1 MIEAR
6 QPLAASIRVDDVCR
20 RRGGA
25 NPSAPHEALF
35 PVTRRRSRAKDYHP
49 PPGAAHLAARGWAR
63 RAGRLAGEMFANLF
77 PKRDRFTPANLRRLA
92 DALTRTPAVTP
103 ANGDHLVETFREIA
117 ELMIYGDQN
126 DPSFFDLFVELKVM
140 SHISRFVKQ
149 SGSRR
154 GSSKLTLQLLQT
166 LSIMIQ
172 NTREETS
179 LFYLFSNDH
188 VPKELIE
195 HDFDFDDEEVL
206 AYYISFLKTV
216 SLKLNPRTIQFFFFT
231 GADNGTRRSRREP
244 ESPDASAS
252 AASADADD
260 DANASF
266 PLYERATRFLA
277 HPESM
282 VRAAARAAVLN
293 CAGTP
298 DARVRRWLLSP
309 RAWSACAPRVV
320 AHAGA
325 TTAALTDATLGAAGD
340 GPGASERSNLVAELV
355 DLLHYVDDLAS
366 VPDPNERTG
375 GGGFATRAEEEL
387 WSGLVEPTLLRS
399 IAATDADEG
408 SSGTD
413 AAARAGKDANV
424 SGASP
429 PRDAGPPVV
438 SLATALF
445 ALSRLFASSTRRSV
459 LARASAALLR
469 PTDAT
474 GRPNPRRLA
483 VVRALRGDRED
494 LAAAATAALTALVKS
509 RHADDDELR
518 AAGLSAA
525 TEGDEAETNDAREE
539 MADALVEV
547 LTRREPGAP
556 AETRMC
562 AAFLLRRVE
571 GTRDDERDGENRTSA
586 AGRRQERRLAALDEA
601 VARDAASIVDEM
613 DGPWSDVAGPLL
625 AAEWTR
631 ARRGAE
637 RPTTHEDAV
646 VGAIRE
652 AAASA
657 AGGARWGKN
666 DASAAAG
673 VRLIRAARAFAL
685 AAMLRDARRSGA
697 PTPTDFPDSFLGD
710 AAATAAALGYP
721 PPLRVRAHGDLE
733 VREGTEVL
741 VPGAEERGPDGHP
754 ARSPCRVAFEAGRE
768 RRVFLVVAS
777 RVKGACVSSSAVLVE
792 PIEGSSSR
800 GTVGVVRAVAPLAG
814 CRAEM
819 DASHRKWLHVRV
831 RSPQSCL
838 LAVADADPA
847 DAATAR
853 RRLRRGHWTLA
864 FSDEATC
871 AAAKAMVDARAATLR
886 NACRVVV
893 APIAE
898 AAAKSNGGKTRGG
911 KTGDGA
917 PAPTTR

>member
-1 MIEAR
+1 
-6 QPLAASIRVDDVCR
+6 
-20 RRGGA
+20 
-25 NPSAPHEALF
+25 
-35 PVTRRRSRAKDYHP
+35 
-49 PPGAAHLAARGWAR
+49 
-63 RAGRLAGEMFANLF
+63 MFANLF

-117 ELMIYGDQN
+117 ELVIYGDQN

-216 SLKLNPRTIQFFFFT
+216 SLKLNPQTIQFFFFT
-231 GADNGTRRSRREP
+231 GADNGTRGSRREP
-244 ESPDASAS
+244 KSPDASA
-252 AASADADD
+252 AADD

-366 VPDPNERTG
+366 VPDPSERTG

-399 IAATDADEG
+399 IAATDTDEG

-413 AAARAGKDANV
+413 AAARPGTDANV

-438 SLATALF
+438 SHATALF

-518 AAGLSAA
+518 AAGLTAA

-556 AETRMC
+556 AETRTC
-562 AAFLLRRVE
+562 AAFLLRRVD
-571 GTRDDERDGENRTSA
+571 GTREGDERDGEREGDDRTSA
-586 AGRRQERRLAALDEA
+586 AGRRRKGRLAALDEA
-601 VARDAASIVDEM
+601 AARDAASIVDEM

-657 AGGARWGKN
+657 AGGARWGKT

-754 ARSPCRVAFEAGRE
+754 ARAPCRVAFEAGCE

-847 DAATAR
+847 DAARAR

-886 NACRVVV
+886 NACRVAV

-898 AAAKSNGGKTRGG
+898 AAAKTNGGKTNGGKTNGGKTNGGKTNGG
-911 KTGDGA
+911 KTGGGA

>member
-1 MIEAR
+1 
-6 QPLAASIRVDDVCR
+6 
-20 RRGGA
+20 
-25 NPSAPHEALF
+25 
-35 PVTRRRSRAKDYHP
+35 
-49 PPGAAHLAARGWAR
+49 
-63 RAGRLAGEMFANLF
+63 MFANLF
-77 PKRDRFTPANLRRLA
+77 PKRDRFTPANVRRLA
-92 DALTRTPAVTP
+92 DALARTPAVTP

-149 SGSRR
+149 SGSRP

-231 GADNGTRRSRREP
+231 GVDNGTRRSRREP
-244 ESPDASAS
+244 QHPDASA
-252 AASADADD
+252 AASAAAAAAADD
-260 DANASF
+260 DDDDSNASF
-266 PLYERATRFLA
+266 PLYERATRFLT

-282 VRAAARAAVLN
+282 VRAAARVAVLN

-325 TTAALTDATLGAAGD
+325 TTAALTDATLGATND

-366 VPDPNERTG
+366 VPDPSERTG
-375 GGGFATRAEEEL
+375 GEDFATRAEEEL
-387 WSGLVEPTLLRS
+387 WSGLVEPTLMRS
-399 IAATDADEG
+399 IAATNASDFSE
-408 SSGTD
+408 TD
-413 AAARAGKDANV
+413 ASVSPNASASPRTDAIV

-429 PRDAGPPVV
+429 SRDAGPPIV
-438 SLATALF
+438 SPATALF
-445 ALSRLFASSTRRSV
+445 ALSRLFASSTRRSI

-469 PTDAT
+469 PTDAM

-483 VVRALRGDRED
+483 VVRALRGDGEN
-494 LAAAATAALTALVKS
+494 LAAAATAALTALVTS
-509 RHADDDELR
+509 RHADVDELR
-518 AAGLSAA
+518 AAGLRAA
-525 TEGDEAETNDAREE
+525 AEGDEAETDDAREE
-539 MADALVEV
+539 MADALVDV
-547 LTRREPGAP
+547 VTRREPGAP
-556 AETRMC
+556 AETRTC
-562 AAFLLRRVE
+562 AAFLLRRVD
-571 GTRDDERDGENRTSA
+571 GTRTRTRDDDDDGERNRDDRTSVSESK
-586 AGRRQERRLAALDEA
+586 RRRRLAALDEA
-601 VARDAASIVDEM
+601 AARDAASIVDEM
-613 DGPWSDVAGPLL
+613 DGPWIDVVGPLL

-637 RPTTHEDAV
+637 RPTTREDAA

-657 AGGARWGKN
+657 AGNARWGKN

-685 AAMLRDARRSGA
+685 TAMLRDAARSGT
-697 PTPTDFPDSFLGD
+697 PTPTEFPDFFLGD
-710 AAATAAALGYP
+710 AAATAAATGYP
-721 PPLRVRAHGDLE
+721 PPLRVRAHVDLE
-733 VREGTEVL
+733 VREGTEVF

-754 ARSPCRVAFEAGRE
+754 ARVSCRVAFEAGRE

-777 RVKGACVSSSAVLVE
+777 RVKGACVSSSALLVE
-792 PIEGSSSR
+792 PIENASSR
-800 GTVGVVRAVAPLAG
+800 GNVGVVRAVAPLAG
-814 CRAEM
+814 CRTEI
-819 DASHRKWLHVRV
+819 DASHRKWLHARV

-838 LAVADADPA
+838 LAVADGNPT

-864 FSDEATC
+864 FADEAAC
-871 AAAKAMVDARAATLR
+871 ASAKAMVDARAATLR
-886 NACRVVV
+886 NACRVAV

-898 AAAKSNGGKTRGG
+898 AAGNRE
-911 KTGDGA
+911 TGEKREAGE
-917 PAPTTR
+917 

>member
-1 MIEAR
+1 
-6 QPLAASIRVDDVCR
+6 
-20 RRGGA
+20 
-25 NPSAPHEALF
+25 
-35 PVTRRRSRAKDYHP
+35 
-49 PPGAAHLAARGWAR
+49 
-63 RAGRLAGEMFANLF
+63 MFANLF
-77 PKRDRFTPANLRRLA
+77 LKRDRFTPANVRRLA
-92 DALTRTPAVTP
+92 DALARTPAVTP

-149 SGSRR
+149 SGSRP

-244 ESPDASAS
+244 QHPDASA
-252 AASADADD
+252 AASAAAAAADD
-260 DANASF
+260 DDDSNASF
-266 PLYERATRFLA
+266 PLYERATRFLT

-282 VRAAARAAVLN
+282 VRAAARTAVLN

-325 TTAALTDATLGAAGD
+325 TTAALTDATLGATND

-366 VPDPNERTG
+366 VPDPSERTG
-375 GGGFATRAEEEL
+375 GEDFATRAEEEL
-387 WSGLVEPTLLRS
+387 WSGLVEPTLMRS
-399 IAATDADEG
+399 IAATNASD
-408 SSGTD
+408 SSETD
-413 AAARAGKDANV
+413 A
-424 SGASP
+424 SASP
-429 PRDAGPPVV
+429 NASVSPNASASPRTDAIVSSASPSRDAGPPIV
-438 SLATALF
+438 SPATALF
-445 ALSRLFASSTRRSV
+445 ALSRLFASSTRRSI

-469 PTDAT
+469 PTDAM

-483 VVRALRGDRED
+483 VVRALRGDREN
-494 LAAAATAALTALVKS
+494 LAAAAATAALTALVTS
-509 RHADDDELR
+509 RHADVDELR
-518 AAGLSAA
+518 AAGLRAA
-525 TEGDEAETNDAREE
+525 AEGDEAETDDAREE
-539 MADALVEV
+539 MADALVDV
-547 LTRREPGAP
+547 VTRREPGAP
-556 AETRMC
+556 AETRAC
-562 AAFLLRRVE
+562 AAFLLRRVD
-571 GTRDDERDGENRTSA
+571 GTGTRTRDDDDDGERNRDDRTSVSESK
-586 AGRRQERRLAALDEA
+586 RRRRLAALDEA
-601 VARDAASIVDEM
+601 AARDAASIVDEM
-613 DGPWSDVAGPLL
+613 DGPWIDVVGPLL

-637 RPTTHEDAV
+637 RPTTREDAA

-657 AGGARWGKN
+657 AGNARWGKN

-685 AAMLRDARRSGA
+685 TAMLRDALVEDQ
-697 PTPTDFPDSFLGD
+697 PVTMTPTEFPDVFLGD
-710 AAATAAALGYP
+710 AAATAAATGYP

-741 VPGAEERGPDGHP
+741 VPGAQERGPDGHP
-754 ARSPCRVAFEAGRE
+754 ARVSCRVAFEAGRE

-777 RVKGACVSSSAVLVE
+777 RVKGACVSSSALLVE
-792 PIEGSSSR
+792 PIENASSR
-800 GTVGVVRAVAPLAG
+800 GNVGVVRAVAPLAG
-814 CRAEM
+814 CRTEI
-819 DASHRKWLHVRV
+819 DASHRKWLHARV

-838 LAVADADPA
+838 LAVADGNPT

-864 FSDEATC
+864 FADEAAC
-871 AAAKAMVDARAATLR
+871 ASAKAMVDARAATLR
-886 NACRVVV
+886 NACRVAV

-898 AAAKSNGGKTRGG
+898 AAGKREAAVGN
-911 KTGDGA
+911 
-917 PAPTTR
+917 